1 MERYKIAA
9 KWNDITLLSTLQLSE
24 TIIGFE
30 TMRLS
35 IQGCEIVKE
44 LFRHLSTYYGDL
56 YSILD
61 NLVAEIKG
69 RNYVQVKPGQ
79 SSRSAMIIIINKLQ
93 ESLFSKTRY
102 FKEHKLT

>member
-9 KWNDITLLSTLQLSE
+9 KWNDITLLPTLQLSE

-35 IQGCEIVKE
+35 IQGCETVDE
-44 LFRHLSTYYGDL
+44 VFCHLSTFYGDL

-61 NLVAEIKG
+61 KLVAEIKG
-69 RNYVQVKPGQ
+69 RNYVQVKLGQ
-79 SSRSAMIIIINKLQ
+79 STRTAIITRINKLQ
-93 ESLFSKTRY
+93 ESLLSKTRY
-102 FKEHKLT
+102 FPKHKLT

>member
-1 MERYKIAA
+1 
-9 KWNDITLLSTLQLSE
+9 
-24 TIIGFE
+24 
-30 TMRLS
+30 MRLS
-35 IQGCEIVKE
+35 IQGCETVDE
-44 LFRHLSTYYGDL
+44 LFCHLGTYYGDL

-79 SSRSAMIIIINKLQ
+79 SSRTAMITRINKLQ

-102 FKEHKLT
+102 FKEHKFVSIG